1 MSSGLNEFISL
12 DLETTGF
19 SPSTCDII
27 EIGAWHFKDGV
38 AVDRFQR
45 LIRPTRYIPIEV
57 QRLTKITDA
66 MVSSA
71 ESLDNVLPEFID
83 FCGDNWFLGYN
94 LQFDYNFLVFKS
106 RALGLDITLNGR
118 RKGVDVLKLVRQR
131 SNFSSNKLEDVAI
144 ELGVPTEDK
153 LHRADY
159 DSYITKLIYD
169 RYGCAVPEYLD
180 KTKYG
185 TPVLDDTLSFE

>member
-83 FCGDNWFLGYN
+83 FCGDSWFLGYN

-131 SNFSSNKLEDVAI
+131 SNFSSNKLEDVAL

-159 DSYITKLIYD
+159 DSYITKLIYE
-169 RYGCAVPEYLD
+169 RYECAVPEYLD